1 MVKIKYVERLKG
13 GDNFVRLFIEIGK
26 KIMFKL
32 GIKIIIIEVDN
43 VKRLKNVIYY
53 RIISY
58 WNFRIIFYFIVYVG
72 IVCFFLKILMLVE
85 GEFFLMILG
94 IILYLELKF

>member
-1 MVKIKYVERLKG
+1 
-13 GDNFVRLFIEIGK
+13 
-26 KIMFKL
+26 MFKL
-32 GIKIIIIEVDN
+32 GIKIVIIEVDN

-58 WNFRIIFYFIVYVG
+58 WNFGIIFYFIVYVV
-72 IVCFFLKILMLVE
+72 IVCFFLKIWMLVE

>member
-1 MVKIKYVERLKG
+1 MAKIKYVERLKG

-43 VKRLKNVIYY
+43 VKRLKIVIYF

-58 WNFRIIFYFIVYVG
+58 WNFRIIFYFIVYVV
-72 IVCFFLKILMLVE
+72 IVCFFLKI
-85 GEFFLMILG
+85 
-94 IILYLELKF
+94 

>member
-32 GIKIIIIEVDN
+32 GIKIVIIEVDN
-43 VKRLKNVIYY
+43 VKRLKNVIYF

-58 WNFRIIFYFIVYVG
+58 WNFRIIYYFIVYVV
-72 IVCFFLKILMLVE
+72 IVFF
-85 GEFFLMILG
+85 F
-94 IILYLELKF
+94 

>member
-32 GIKIIIIEVDN
+32 GIKIVIIEVDN
-43 VKRLKNVIYY
+43 VKRLKNIIYF

-58 WNFRIIFYFIVYVG
+58 WNFRIIFYFIVYVV
-72 IVCFFLKILMLVE
+72 IVCFFLKI
-85 GEFFLMILG
+85 
-94 IILYLELKF
+94 

>member
-32 GIKIIIIEVDN
+32 GIKIVIIEVDN
-43 VKRLKNVIYY
+43 VKRLKNVIYF

-58 WNFRIIFYFIVYVG
+58 WNFRIIFFFIVYVV
-72 IVCFFLKILMLVE
+72 IVCFFLKI
-85 GEFFLMILG
+85 
-94 IILYLELKF
+94 

>member
-32 GIKIIIIEVDN
+32 GKKIVIIEVDN

-58 WNFRIIFYFIVYVG
+58 WNFRIIFYFIVYVV
-72 IVCFFLKILMLVE
+72 IVCFFLKI
-85 GEFFLMILG
+85 
-94 IILYLELKF
+94 

>member
-26 KIMFKL
+26 QIIFKL
-32 GIKIIIIEVDN
+32 GIKIVIIEVDN
-43 VKRLKNVIYY
+43 VKRLKNVIYF
-53 RIISY
+53 RMISY

-72 IVCFFLKILMLVE
+72 IVCFFLKI
-85 GEFFLMILG
+85 
-94 IILYLELKF
+94 

>member
-32 GIKIIIIEVDN
+32 GIKIVIIEVDN

-58 WNFRIIFYFIVYVG
+58 WNFRIIFYFIVYVV
-72 IVCFFLKILMLVE
+72 IVCFFLKI
-85 GEFFLMILG
+85 
-94 IILYLELKF
+94 

>member
-32 GIKIIIIEVDN
+32 GKKIVIIEVDN
-43 VKRLKNVIYY
+43 VKRD
-53 RIISY
+53 
-58 WNFRIIFYFIVYVG
+58 
-72 IVCFFLKILMLVE
+72 
-85 GEFFLMILG
+85 
-94 IILYLELKF
+94 

>member
-26 KIMFKL
+26 QIIFKL
-32 GIKIIIIEVDN
+32 GIKIVIIEVDN

-58 WNFRIIFYFIVYVG
+58 WNFRIIFYFIVYVV
-72 IVCFFLKILMLVE
+72 IVCFFLKI
-85 GEFFLMILG
+85 
-94 IILYLELKF
+94 

>member
-32 GIKIIIIEVDN
+32 GIKIVIIEVDN
-43 VKRLKNVIYY
+43 VKRLKNVIYF

-58 WNFRIIFYFIVYVG
+58 WNFRIIYYFIVYVV
-72 IVCFFLKILMLVE
+72 IVFFFLKI
-85 GEFFLMILG
+85 
-94 IILYLELKF
+94 